1 VTDFFY
7 GFFYPFKSVKFFFS
21 HPKLITLSIVP
32 MVINLLIYATIFFFT
47 YRGLIGWIRNFI
59 GVNGSDVSFLS
70 IVLYY
75 ILIIIGF
82 LLVLF
87 VSYLL
92 FSILGGI
99 ITAPFNENISQKVEE
114 IVTGKPFENNL
125 SFWQDAKLS
134 IIAELQKLGFYFPI
148 IFILFLINFI
158 PGIGSVISTVIG
170 FIFSAYY
177 NALDFLDYPMTRRQ
191 MKFKTKL
198 KIVSSG
204 KWLTYGFG
212 SMAFLMMFLPIIN
225 VFMKP
230 ILVVGGTS
238 LYFEKGY
245 STYKND

>member
-1 VTDFFY
+1 M
-7 GFFYPFKSVKFFFS
+7 YPLKSVKFFFA

-32 MVINLLIYATIFFFT
+32 MAINLVIYGTVFFFT
-47 YRGLIGWIRNFI
+47 YRGLIGWLRNFI
-59 GVNGSDVSFLS
+59 GVNGGDVSFLS

-75 ILIIIGF
+75 FLIIIGL

-87 VSYLL
+87 ICYLL

-114 IVTGKPFENNL
+114 IVTGNPFENRL
-125 SFWQDAKLS
+125 SFWQDAKFS

-148 IFILFLINFI
+148 IFILFFVNFI
-158 PGIGSVISTVIG
+158 PGAGSVISTAIG

-177 NALDFLDYPMTRRQ
+177 NALDFLDYPMTRRM

-198 KIVSSG
+198 KVVQNGS
-204 KWLTYGFG
+204 WLTYGFG

-230 ILVVGGTS
+230 ILVVAGTS

-245 STYKND
+245 DKFIS